1 MAQQTKYVKNP
12 FMPSFGRIPP
22 MVLDQQ
28 TIMNNYILHLNLGD
42 AKYQTSLVYGV
53 RGSGKTV
60 FLLNVQRN
68 YEKEKNHYFIR
79 LNLGQG
85 NLLFQLLSTLQQISG
100 IDWKDV
106 LKSIQGIN
114 VLGNGISFK
123 SVEDFGI
130 INYSEVLKRI
140 LLKLKKRGIS
150 ILVGI
155 DEIEVSDDVRAFA
168 SVYQT
173 LIGDDLDI
181 SLIMTGLPSRIS
193 DLQHEKTLTFL
204 LRSNRIY
211 LKPLDRISIE
221 DNFALAFE
229 KGNKSISLLVMK
241 RLVEGV
247 KGYAYAFQTIGYYA
261 WEQSNSEITNQ
272 IVNEVI
278 DLSKSDLYQNAY
290 EKLYT
295 EISSTDRKFLDIM
308 AEYSSPDVP
317 ISYVVER
324 LNKSKNYV
332 SVYRARLLDDQLI
345 YAPDRGYVS
354 FTLPFF
360 AEFISWYKENHLI

>member
-1 MAQQTKYVKNP
+1 MKNP
-12 FMPSFGRIPP
+12 FMPGFDRIPN
-22 MVLDQQ
+22 MLLDQQ
-28 TIMNNYILHLNLGD
+28 NTLQNYLFHLNIGD

-68 YEKEKNHYFIR
+68 YEKEKNHYFVR

-85 NLLFQLLSTLQQISG
+85 NLLFQLLSSLQQISG
-100 IDWKDV
+100 IDWKEV

-114 VLGNGISFK
+114 VLGNGLSFQAT
-123 SVEDFGI
+123 EDAGI
-130 INYSEVLKRI
+130 INYSEVLKQI
-140 LLKLKKRGIS
+140 LTKLKKREIS

-155 DEIEVSDDVRAFA
+155 DEIEISDDVRAFA

-173 LIGDDLDI
+173 LIGDDLDV

-211 LKPLDRISIE
+211 LKPLDKTSIE
-221 DNFALAFE
+221 DNFSSAFE
-229 KGNKSISLLVMK
+229 KGHKSISPAVMR

-247 KGYAYAFQTIGYYA
+247 GGYAYAFQTIGYYA
-261 WEQSNSEITNQ
+261 WEQSGDEITNQ
-272 IVNEVI
+272 VANEVI
-278 DLSKSDLYQNAY
+278 DLAKSDLYQNSY

-295 EISSTDRKFLDIM
+295 EISDTDRKFLDIM
-308 AEYSSPDVP
+308 ADYPEDTVP
-317 ISYVVER
+317 ISNIVDA

-332 SVYRARLLDDQLI
+332 SVYRTRLLDDQLI
-345 YAPDRGYVS
+345 YAPDRGYVK

-360 AEFISWYKENHLI
+360 DDFIRWYKENHLI

>member
-1 MAQQTKYVKNP
+1 MKKVQAYKNP

-28 TIMNNYILHLNLGD
+28 AIMKDYLLHLNLGD

-68 YEKEKNHYFIR
+68 YEKEKNHYFVR

-85 NLLFQLLSTLQQISG
+85 NLLFQLLSSLQQISG
-100 IDWKDV
+100 IDWKEV

-114 VLGNGISFK
+114 VLGNGMSFK
-123 SVEDFGI
+123 SFEDSGI
-130 INYSEVLKRI
+130 INYSEVLKHI
-140 LLKLKKRGIS
+140 LTKLKKRGIS

-155 DEIEVSDDVRAFA
+155 DEIEISDDVRAFA
-168 SVYQT
+168 TVYQT

-204 LRSNRIY
+204 LRSNRIS
-211 LKPLDRISIE
+211 LKPLDKTSIIE
-221 DNFALAFE
+221 NYTLAFE
-229 KGNKSISLLVMK
+229 KGNKAVDVLVMK

-261 WEQSNSEITNQ
+261 WEQSDTEITPQ
-272 IVNEVI
+272 IANEVI
-278 DLSKSDLYQNAY
+278 DLSKNDLYQNSY

-295 EISSTDRKFLDIM
+295 EISSTDKKFLDIM
-308 AEYSSPDVP
+308 ADYPTSRVP
-317 ISYVVER
+317 VSFVVDN
-324 LNKSKNYV
+324 LDKSKNYV

-345 YAPDRGYVS
+345 YAPNRGYVS

-360 AEFISWYKENHLI
+360 ADFIHWYKENHLL

>member
-1 MAQQTKYVKNP
+1 MNKMNIAKNP

-28 TIMNNYILHLNLGD
+28 TTMSNYIMHLNLKD

-68 YEKEKNHYFIR
+68 YEKDKKHYFIR

-85 NLLFQLLSTLQQISG
+85 NLLFQLLSSLQQISG
-100 IDWKDV
+100 IDWKEI
-106 LKSIQGIN
+106 LKSIQEIN
-114 VLGNGISFK
+114 ILGNGISFK
-123 SVEDFGI
+123 TVENLGA
-130 INYSEVLKRI
+130 INYSEVLKNI
-140 LLKLKKRGIS
+140 LKKLQSKGVS

-155 DEIEVSDDVRAFA
+155 DEIEVSDDVRSFA

-173 LIGDDLDI
+173 LIGEDLDI

-204 LRSNRIY
+204 LGSNRIY
-211 LKPLDRISIE
+211 LKPLDKVSVE
-221 DNFALAFE
+221 ENFAAAFK
-229 KGNKSISLLVMK
+229 KGNKEITPAVMD
-241 RLVEGV
+241 RLVESV
-247 KGYAYAFQTIGYYA
+247 KGYAYAFQTVGYYA
-261 WEQSNSEITNQ
+261 WDQSEDEITNQ
-272 IVNEVI
+272 VANQAIE
-278 DLSKSDLYQNAY
+278 LSQQDLYQNAY

-295 EISSTDRKFLDIM
+295 EVSKTDRKFLDIM
-308 AEYSSPDVP
+308 ADYPSDNVP
-317 ISYVVER
+317 IGFLIEK

-332 SVYRARLLDDQLI
+332 SVYRARLLDNQLI
-345 YAPDRGYVS
+345 NVPERGFVS
-354 FTLPFF
+354 LALPFF
-360 AEFISWYKENHLI
+360 ANFIEWYKDRHLI

>member
-1 MAQQTKYVKNP
+1 MQETKVMKNP

-28 TIMNNYILHLNLGD
+28 TVMNNYIMHLNLGD

-68 YEKEKNHYFIR
+68 YEKAVNHHFIR

-85 NLLFQLLSTLQQISG
+85 NLLFQLLSSLQQISG

-106 LKSIQGIN
+106 LKSIQEIN

-123 SVEDFGI
+123 SAEDMGI
-130 INYSEVLKRI
+130 INYSSVLKQI
-140 LLKLKKRGIS
+140 LTKLKKRKIS

-211 LKPLDRISIE
+211 LKPLDKVSVE
-221 DNFALAFE
+221 ENFATAFE
-229 KGNKSISLLVMK
+229 KGNKSISPIVMK

-261 WEQSNSEITNQ
+261 WEQSDEKITNQ
-272 IVNEVI
+272 IANEVI
-278 DLSKSDLYQNAY
+278 DLSKADLYQNAY

-295 EISSTDRKFLDIM
+295 EISEKDRKFLDVM
-308 AEYSSPDVP
+308 AEYSTSVVP
-317 ISYVVER
+317 ISHIVAK

-360 AEFISWYKENHLI
+360 EEFIRWYKENHLI